1 MLSCMFYV
9 LLILYTSGLPCTE
22 AVYNKI
28 HVNLYIPLIVALKK
42 KKIVAYCLDMKAGS
56 FSEYCQPFLFPRPQ
70 ELQAS
75 TSGFASDLI
84 SHL

>member
-42 KKIVAYCLDMKAGS
+42 KKNSRLLS
-56 FSEYCQPFLFPRPQ
+56 
-70 ELQAS
+70 
-75 TSGFASDLI
+75 
-84 SHL
+84 